1 MKLISL
7 KWQAMKPAQTI
18 FAARSLQLLAIAFA
32 APFVVSAVALAQDK
46 YPSKP
51 LTIVVP
57 FGPGSSSDT
66 SVRLLVSKM
75 QPRFGQPLLVENRP
89 GGGATIGPAYAAKA
103 KPDGYTIVY
112 GSNSSIATA
121 PGMIKA
127 LAYDPVRDL
136 AGITLIGEQHFA
148 LLTRGEFKDLSF
160 AQFLERMRK
169 NPDSFAIAGQS
180 AVYQILNKMLTEAAK
195 LNHVYVPYAEAGRM
209 LNDLWGGRLGG
220 ALLPVNLAL
229 PTLRSGQGHIAALTS
244 TTRMASLPNTST
256 MEEMFP
262 GVNVGGWTGYFAPA
276 KTPRPVINA
285 LHTQI
290 TEAYRDP
297 DILKRSEEG
306 GRAIFMTPDETDAF
320 VKKEVQ
326 KWTALLKA
334 AGIEPE

>member
-1 MKLISL
+1 MDNTK
-7 KWQAMKPAQTI
+7 AG
-18 FAARSLQLLAIAFA
+18 FAASSRTRTAFLLA
-32 APFVVSAVALAQDK
+32 SAVSVVTASVVMATNVLAQDK
-46 YPSKP
+46 YPSKS

-136 AGITLIGEQHFA
+136 SGITLIGEQHFA

-160 AQFLERMRK
+160 AQFLERMRR
-169 NPDSFAIAGQS
+169 NPDGFAIAGQS

-195 LNHVYVPYAEAGRM
+195 LSHVYVPYAEAGRM

-262 GVNVGGWTGYFAPA
+262 GVSVGGWTGYFAPA

-285 LHTQI
+285 LHSQI

-297 DILKRSEEG
+297 EILKRSEEG
-306 GRAIFMTPDETDAF
+306 GRAIFLTPDETDAF

-326 KWTALLKA
+326 KWTTLLKA